1 MRVPR
6 AEGECPIA
14 HDVPTNISL
23 ACHRLLESPIFVNLR
38 LQLLDVESR
47 YHAPL
52 LKSIY
57 GLLMCL
63 PQGDAFRLLN
73 DRLTTVCNLR
83 DNLGIGPAQPAS
95 KETSQPSLPSLQMKK
110 LLKRYDEVVL
120 LHRKAKERS
129 HKIAVQEEQSKHQ
142 PGSYSVQEAGSHGQR
157 PASSMQV
164 SSPTAKHGS
173 ELR

>member
-1 MRVPR
+1 MRVAR
-6 AEGECPIA
+6 EDGECPTT
-14 HDVPTNISL
+14 HDVSNNILL
-23 ACHRLLESPIFVNLR
+23 ARYRLLESPIFVNLR

-83 DNLGIGPAQPAS
+83 DNLGIGPMQPAS
-95 KETSQPSLPSLQMKK
+95 NETSQQSLPTLQLQK
-110 LLKRYDEVVL
+110 LLKRYDDVVL
-120 LHRKAKERS
+120 LHRIAKERS
-129 HKIAVQEEQSKHQ
+129 HKIAVHEEQSKHQ
-142 PGSYSVQEAGSHGQR
+142 PGSYSVQEAGAHGQR
-157 PASSMQV
+157 PASSIQV
-164 SSPTAKHGS
+164 SSPASKHGA

>member
-1 MRVPR
+1 MPNNSRR
-6 AEGECPIA
+6 GN
-14 HDVPTNISL
+14 DSL
-23 ACHRLLESPIFVNLR
+23 HRLLESPIFVNLR

-83 DNLGIGPAQPAS
+83 DNLGMRPVQPAS
-95 KETSQPSLPSLQMKK
+95 NETSQPSIPSLQMQK
-110 LLKRYDEVVL
+110 LLNRYDDVVM

-129 HKIAVQEEQSKHQ
+129 RKMAVQEEQSKVQ
-142 PGSYSVQEAGSHGQR
+142 PGNYSAQEAGSHGQR
-157 PASSMQV
+157 PAPSMQV
-164 SSPTAKHGS
+164 SSPTTKHGA